1 MTELAGQSLGGYL
14 LEEELACG
22 SMGIVYRGKQLAL
35 GREVAVKIFSPSLA
49 HDPSFAA
56 RFVREAQIIAQLN
69 HPQIVHIYD
78 AGQDHDVLYFVMEYV
93 EGPTL
98 RLLLQLDGR
107 IPQHLAAEYVAQAA
121 DALDAAYQACQVIH
135 RDLKPEHLILDR
147 RGRIKVM
154 DFGLARALGLP
165 QITTAKTLVG
175 SLSYASP
182 EQIRGKPLDQR
193 SDMYALGIVLYE
205 LVTGSRPFSG
215 RTLQELAQAITAGRF
230 PPPTALMPDL
240 SPGLEQILLT
250 ALAPNRDERF
260 AQAGLLAKA
269 LRALHLH
276 APSAGESAP
285 PQQKDPSAGV
295 EPTASSLLPTRP
307 QAQRLYTPLI
317 TSRFTLPL
325 RERHAPLPDTSAQYE
340 ECVVSQEAG
349 EVFVEI

>member
-1 MTELAGQSLGGYL
+1 MILSSECSRRKKGWRCFPLAFCQWKQATPNNRMTAELLGQNLGGYL
-14 LEEELACG
+14 LEEELARG
-22 SMGIVYRGKQLAL
+22 SMGIVYRGKQVAL

-78 AGQDHDVLYFVMEYV
+78 AGQHHDVLYFVMEYV
-93 EGPTL
+93 QGPTL

-121 DALDAAYQACQVIH
+121 DALDAAYPASHALH

-182 EQIRGKPLDQR
+182 EQIRGKPLDQG
-193 SDMYALGIVLYE
+193 SDMYALGILLYK
-205 LVTGSRPFSG
+205 LVPGS
-215 RTLQELAQAITAGRF
+215 
-230 PPPTALMPDL
+230 
-240 SPGLEQILLT
+240 
-250 ALAPNRDERF
+250 
-260 AQAGLLAKA
+260 
-269 LRALHLH
+269 
-276 APSAGESAP
+276 
-285 PQQKDPSAGV
+285 
-295 EPTASSLLPTRP
+295 
-307 QAQRLYTPLI
+307 
-317 TSRFTLPL
+317 
-325 RERHAPLPDTSAQYE
+325 
-340 ECVVSQEAG
+340 
-349 EVFVEI
+349 